1 MKTKRFL
8 ICASTIVITLTI
20 IIGCYLFFTSKPQ
33 TGHLDAQKITT
44 AVHAYSTA
52 TKSENQP
59 LPPTISLQELIAKG
73 FLKHEDVSAF
83 DGWNVTVSLTAN
95 DAYPQSILMTATS
108 SKGDKMVVMTDGSV
122 AQVAK

>member
-8 ICASTIVITLTI
+8 IFTAVIALAVI
-20 IIGCYLFFTSKPQ
+20 LGCCLFVILKPQ
-33 TGHLDAQKITT
+33 SGHLDAAKIT
-44 AVHAYSTA
+44 AAIHDYSSKM
-52 TKSENQP
+52 KSENQP

-83 DGWNVTVSLTAN
+83 DGWSVTVSLTAD

-108 SKGDKMVVMTDGSV
+108 SKGERMLVMADGSIQ
-122 AQVAK
+122 QVAK

>member
-8 ICASTIVITLTI
+8 IFAAVIILTAIV
-20 IIGCYLFFTSKPQ
+20 GCFVFLIQEPQ
-33 TGHLDAQKITT
+33 KGHLNAEKIN
-44 AVHAYSTA
+44 AAIHAYSSKV
-52 TKSENQP
+52 KSENQS
-59 LPPTISLQELIAKG
+59 LPSTISLQELIAKG

-83 DGWNVTVSLTAN
+83 DGWNVTVSLTAD

-108 SKGDKMVVMTDGSV
+108 SKGDKMIVMTDGSV